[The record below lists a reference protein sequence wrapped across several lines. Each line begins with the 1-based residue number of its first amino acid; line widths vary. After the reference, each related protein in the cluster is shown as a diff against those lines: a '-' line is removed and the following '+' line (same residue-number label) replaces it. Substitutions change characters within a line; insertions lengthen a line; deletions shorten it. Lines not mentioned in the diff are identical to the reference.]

1 MRHIDLS
8 GPDGNAFALMG
19 LAKSWGKQLGKDT
32 NAIIA
37 EMTSGDY
44 NNLVNVMKREFGS
57 IATFEGGE
65 GDDGCCDACGE
76 PGCYLDCDDA

>member
-19 LAKSWGKQLGKDT
+19 LAKNWGKQLGKDT
-32 NAIIA
+32 RPIIG
-37 EMTSGDY
+37 EMLSGDY

-57 IATFEGGE
+57 IATFEGNDEADDECGCSE
-65 GDDGCCDACGE
+65 GCNC
-76 PGCYLDCDDA
+76 